1 MEQEKI
7 DEQMLKGGVVPVSD
21 HVHMLP
27 TAANGARE
35 FRPFGEEWICLG
47 NVLTSVGIVKGK
59 AKKVQP
65 EEEDEEAELA
75 KLQAEMAM

>member
-35 FRPFGEEWICLG
+35 FRLFREGWNISG
-47 NVLTSVGIVKGK
+47 SVLTFVEIVKGK
-59 AKKVQP
+59 GTKVQP